1 MKRSDWLIETRREAE
16 RLYSTVWA
24 PLYDEKWGTYNNA
37 SHLQFLQKFLNL
49 LPQSSTILDAACG
62 AGRYM
67 PILLEQGHYVVGI
80 DQAEGMLARAQAKF
94 PSVRTEKVGLQEMSY
109 QEVFDGIICMD
120 AMEHVFPEDWTLIL
134 RNFYQA
140 LKPEGCLYF
149 TVEIAGATEIEEAF
163 KRAQQLG
170 LPVVQGELA
179 EKNEVYHYYPPMQQV
194 GEWIGQTKF
203 DLVEEGEGDGYHHFI
218 LRKA

>member
-134 RNFYQA
+134 GNFYQA
-140 LKPEGCLYF
+140 LKPEGYLYF
-149 TVEIAGATEIEEAF
+149 TVEIAAATEIEEAF

-170 LPVVQGELA
+170 LPVVHGELA